1 MFCRRPACL
10 GYVLPVLMVASG
22 GLFAF
27 EPPRSTP
34 RADPSDSGINFD
46 RQIRPILAENCFAC
60 HGPDDKARK
69 AKLRLDTRDGT
80 FANGVIV
87 PGQAGKS
94 TLFERV
100 SSADAEQR
108 MPPAKSG
115 KQLTKPQIELLRRWI
130 DEGAK
135 WTQHWAFVKPERP
148 ALPAVK
154 LANWARTPVDRFILA
169 RL

>member
-69 AKLRLDTRDGT
+69 AKLRLDIKEEAFKHGS
-80 FANGVIV
+80 VIV
-87 PGQAGKS
+87 PGKAAES
-94 TLFERV
+94 ELIERV
-100 SSADAEQR
+100 CAEEADKR
-108 MPPAKSG
+108 MPPPRTG
-115 KQLTKPQIELLRRWI
+115 KRLTQ
-130 DEGAK
+130 A
-135 WTQHWAFVKPERP
+135 Q
-148 ALPAVK
+148 
-154 LANWARTPVDRFILA
+154 
-169 RL
+169 